1 MNIAIVEN
9 EQKHRD
15 YLESLLDTWS
25 VKESY
30 SVKIQYFISAEMLIE
45 HSDTRFDLMFMD
57 VELGGMDGVL
67 AARKLRELGFEGE
80 LVFLTSFSEYVFQ
93 GYGVKALNYLLK
105 PPTSDQIEA
114 CMDYVRR
121 KLAQEKYTFRYRR
134 TVHQVPLLDIL
145 YFTSAGHYVEI
156 VTRKERL
163 QQIETLGKVYGFLPK
178 EFLFCHRTTIVNV
191 HHIQMLKGQD
201 LVLTD
206 NIVLPVGPKYLQEV
220 RLALLEEA
228 ARMR

>member
-9 EQKHRD
+9 EQKHKD
-15 YLESLLDTWS
+15 YLQSLLETWS
-25 VKESY
+25 AKENFPIN
-30 SVKIQYFISAEMLIE
+30 IQYFISAEMLIE
-45 HSDTRFDLMFMD
+45 YLDIRFDLMFMD
-57 VELGGMDGVL
+57 IELGGMDGVL

-105 PPTSDQIEA
+105 PPTITQVDA
-114 CMDYVRR
+114 CLDFVRR
-121 KLAQEKYTFRYRR
+121 KLVQEKYIFRYRG

-156 VTRKERL
+156 VTRTEILK
-163 QQIETLGKVYGFLPK
+163 QIETLKKVYGFLPK
-178 EFLFCHRTTIVNV
+178 EFLFCHRTIIVNI
-191 HHIQMLKGQD
+191 HHIQMLKGCD
-201 LVLTD
+201 LVLTG
-206 NIVLPVGPKYLQEV
+206 NVVLPVGPKYLQEV
-220 RLALLEEA
+220 RSALLEEA